1 MEDEI
6 KTHSAKSCSLPQNIA
21 QSITDDIKDVLSTIS
36 LPRRLWKMPRSYST
50 RSLLHTAA
58 ISVCYQCSFA
68 AVPISNCRIEPS
80 LTRFT
85 NVPNPLSSP
94 KLIRR
99 VEPLSSEYERQ
110 HTLKSM
116 SEAERESLLSE
127 SVQIEVCVCFAR
139 WMVVEIAGTRVGRG
153 EVAVDWRLNC
163 RNVEKNAREV
173 SQMVKEFTMNVV
185 DQHEM
190 VELVH
195 RNVEKAKDYV
205 DDVRKRDVWWWCVGT
220 ERFEESGREQSR
232 IHALG
237 KSDDFCFRHPSVY
250 TCLRGAFLLRRS
262 ISRCFLVLRLYV
274 CGLWTV
280 DYGLWTVDCELWF
293 ACLFHQTEHI
303 KKLCPSQYFIKSITC
318 RM

>member
-1 MEDEI
+1 
-6 KTHSAKSCSLPQNIA
+6 
-21 QSITDDIKDVLSTIS
+21 
-36 LPRRLWKMPRSYST
+36 MPRSYST

-139 WMVVEIAGTRVGRG
+139 
-153 EVAVDWRLNC
+153 
-163 RNVEKNAREV
+163 
-173 SQMVKEFTMNVV
+173 
-185 DQHEM
+185 
-190 VELVH
+190 
-195 RNVEKAKDYV
+195 
-205 DDVRKRDVWWWCVGT
+205 
-220 ERFEESGREQSR
+220 
-232 IHALG
+232 
-237 KSDDFCFRHPSVY
+237 
-250 TCLRGAFLLRRS
+250 
-262 ISRCFLVLRLYV
+262 
-274 CGLWTV
+274 
-280 DYGLWTVDCELWF
+280 
-293 ACLFHQTEHI
+293 
-303 KKLCPSQYFIKSITC
+303 
-318 RM
+318 